1 MVGDRPSTD
10 GALAAQLGIPFALV
24 LSGVTRTGRVPA
36 EADAAAVAPDLLGAR
51 PRGPRRRCDEV
62 LAAAST
68 SDTLVQWQA
77 MSAYANTS
85 MRGPSSDRSAVA
97 GPRRSCESW

>member
-24 LSGVTRTGRVPA
+24 LSGVTRPGRCPA
-36 EADAAAVAPDLLGAR
+36 DADAAAVAPDLLTLVREALD
-51 PRGPRRRCDEV
+51 RRLIKC
-62 LAAAST
+62 LLAAST

-77 MSAYANTS
+77 MSAYASTS